1 MAPPVAPKNQSPF
14 DDEILLLDIIQF
26 FKDHFKRIL
35 FFIILGGL
43 IGFLYGKLADP
54 VYDGSVLVSPALIA
68 GNFVVDPKITLTKLG
83 MNSYYSKE
91 SFLACNPIYYKDKD
105 KDIDF
110 EMGDILKRSIT
121 NDGKFIQ
128 LTISHSNKDIIHAC
142 LESVVADISASQK
155 IITEPLVNSK
165 KLKLSL
171 TEEKLKYL
179 KQFYEDLNI
188 KQIKNLNITDQRF
201 ATNILYANIIFN
213 TSSEMKA
220 LQDQINTMKTELSSE
235 QTNDASKI
243 LPVSISQKNF
253 PSMKLGSL
261 LGLFLGSVLGF
272 FVCLFRANNTI
283 SKAR

>member
-1 MAPPVAPKNQSPF
+1 
-14 DDEILLLDIIQF
+14 LLLDIIQF

-105 KDIDF
+105 IDF
-110 EMGDILKRSIT
+110 EMGDILKVSIT
-121 NDGKFIQ
+121 NEGKFIQ
-128 LTISHSNKDIIHAC
+128 LKISHSNKDIIHAC

-165 KLKLSL
+165 KLKLSVA
-171 TEEKLKYL
+171 EEKFKFLQ
-179 KQFYEDLNI
+179 QFYDELNI
-188 KQIKNLNITDQRF
+188 KQIKNLNTTDQRF
-201 ATNILYANIIFN
+201 AINILYANIIFN
-213 TSSEMKA
+213 TSFEMRA
-220 LQDQINTMKTELSSE
+220 LQDQINTMKTEISPE
-235 QTNDASKI
+235 QTNDASKV

-253 PSMKLGSL
+253 PFW
-261 LGLFLGSVLGF
+261 FLGSVL
-272 FVCLFRANNTI
+272 I
-283 SKAR
+283 K